1 MRRTLQL
8 CGAVIVLLIGGAA
21 VAIADQANFK
31 SPSGNIFCSYF
42 DYDGP
47 PEVRC
52 DILNSTRSFRKPP
65 SDCDLEWGDSF
76 AVSATAKRGEVVC
89 HGDTVMTPDAAPLPY
104 NRSFQQGGITC
115 TSSMKGLA
123 CVNAKGHGFFVS
135 RAKQQVF

>member
-1 MRRTLQL
+1 MRRTFQL
-8 CGAVIVLLIGGAA
+8 CGAVMLLLMGGKAPA
-21 VAIADQANFK
+21 MADQANFK

-52 DILNSTRSFRKPP
+52 DILKATRSFGKRP

-89 HGDTVMTPDAAPLPY
+89 HGDTVMTPDAVALPY
-104 NRSFQQGGITC
+104 DRSFSQGGITC
-115 TSSMKGLA
+115 TSSMKGLT
-123 CVNAKGHGFFVS
+123 CVNGGGHGFFMS
-135 RAKQQVF
+135 KAKQQVF